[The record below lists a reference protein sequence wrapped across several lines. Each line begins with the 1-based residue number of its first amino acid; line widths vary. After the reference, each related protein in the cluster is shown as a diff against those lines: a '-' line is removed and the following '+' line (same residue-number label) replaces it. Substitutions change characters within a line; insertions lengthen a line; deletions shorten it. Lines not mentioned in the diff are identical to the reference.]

1 MKAGKYTVYV
11 LETGRFALDGGA
23 VFGVIP
29 KALWSQRVTTD
40 EKNRTSMTLRSI
52 LIVGSGC
59 QILVDTGFGEG
70 YSDKIRKIYRMDT
83 VSVNLKN
90 SLVALGFT
98 FDDITDVIFTH
109 LHFDHANGAID
120 QSKKLPL
127 FSNATYLCPEA
138 QFRMSDVT
146 VGIRPR

>member
-29 KALWSQRVTTD
+29 KALWSQRVTTN
-40 EKNRTSMTLRSI
+40 EKNRISMTLRSI

-59 QILVDTGFGEG
+59 QILVDTGHGEG
-70 YSDKIRKIYRMDT
+70 YSDKIRRIDT
-83 VSVNLKN
+83 RSVNLEN
-90 SLVALGFT
+90 SLAALGFT

-109 LHFDHANGAID
+109 LHFDHANGAVD

-127 FSNATYLCPEA
+127 FSNATYYVQRHNFE
-138 QFRMSDVT
+138 
-146 VGIRPR
+146 